1 MANVLETQHVLTRT
15 GYTSLLQGVK
25 EYEDKNKDKK
35 QTEVTMNDI
44 PYGKDPEDAPL
55 GTHTYRCKGCN
66 GKNCRVCCFGD
77 MWEQD
82 TDNKED

>member
-1 MANVLETQHVLTRT
+1 MSNFPWGL
-15 GYTSLLQGVK
+15 
-25 EYEDKNKDKK
+25 
-35 QTEVTMNDI
+35 
-44 PYGKDPEDAPL
+44 DPEDAPL

-82 TDNKED
+82 VDAFGREVVNYVLENQSHKEEQDET

>member
-1 MANVLETQHVLTRT
+1 
-15 GYTSLLQGVK
+15 
-25 EYEDKNKDKK
+25 
-35 QTEVTMNDI
+35 MNI

-55 GTHTYRCKGCN
+55 GTHTYRCRGCN

-82 TDNKED
+82 KEEQDDQQRTDS

>member
-1 MANVLETQHVLTRT
+1 MRN
-15 GYTSLLQGVK
+15 
-25 EYEDKNKDKK
+25 
-35 QTEVTMNDI
+35 I

-77 MWEQD
+77 MWESEE
-82 TDNKED
+82 DNDDDNSTV

>member
-1 MANVLETQHVLTRT
+1 
-15 GYTSLLQGVK
+15 
-25 EYEDKNKDKK
+25 
-35 QTEVTMNDI
+35 MNI

-66 GKNCRVCCFGD
+66 GKNCSQCCFGD

-82 TDNKED
+82 TDNKEEQDDTL

>member
-1 MANVLETQHVLTRT
+1 MSNF
-15 GYTSLLQGVK
+15 
-25 EYEDKNKDKK
+25 
-35 QTEVTMNDI
+35 
-44 PYGKDPEDAPL
+44 PWGKDPEDAPL

-82 TDNKED
+82 DKEEQDDQQRTDS